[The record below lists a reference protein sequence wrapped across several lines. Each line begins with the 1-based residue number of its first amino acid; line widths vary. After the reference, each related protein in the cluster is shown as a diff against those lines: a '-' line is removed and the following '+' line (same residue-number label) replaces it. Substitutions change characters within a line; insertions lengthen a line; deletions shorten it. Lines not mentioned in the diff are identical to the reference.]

1 MKEPSLRKAVK
12 RHVSGALARLC
23 RRRPVTPERLLAEQP
38 RRILVVRQH
47 NQMGDMVCAT
57 PALRALRE
65 AFPRA
70 EIALVCAP
78 VNRDVVLHNPHLDR
92 VLVFDKRACARPAPL
107 GRFIGE
113 LRRFRPDAAFVLNSV
128 SYSVTSAALAAASG
142 APLLIGGDSL
152 PFGFDISRHAYSL
165 VMPSQP
171 ALDRHAVDHNLAPL
185 EAIGI
190 RTADRSTVVVPAAA
204 EEAAARGIDDLVPG
218 AGALWVLH
226 PGAGKAQN
234 RWPAARFA
242 EVAARAVRD
251 GRRVLVLQGPADG
264 PAMAEFSSA
273 LADRL
278 APLGL
283 APPPINPPVT
293 VGVCAALLA
302 RADRFLCNDTGL
314 MHVAGAVRAPTL
326 ALFGPTD
333 PDLWGPRAPEVVCL
347 RGAQGRLE
355 TLETDTVWERWR
367 SLPPRSGPTR
377 G

>member
-1 MKEPSLRKAVK
+1 MRAHSLRKDVK
-12 RHVSGALARLC
+12 RTVSGALARLC
-23 RRRPVTPERLLAEQP
+23 RRQPVTAEQLRAAQP

-65 AFPRA
+65 TFPQS
-70 EIALVCAP
+70 EITLVCAP

-92 VLVFDKRACARPAPL
+92 VLVFDKRACTRPLPL
-107 GRFIGE
+107 LRFLGE
-113 LRRFRPDAAFVLNSV
+113 LRRLRPDAAFVLNSV

-171 ALDRHAVDHNLAPL
+171 DLDRHAVDHNLAPL

-190 RTADRSTVVVPAAA
+190 RTADRRIVVVPAAA
-204 EEAAARGIDDLVPG
+204 EEAAAREIDDHVPG
-218 AGALWVLH
+218 SGGLWLLH

-234 RWPAARFA
+234 RWPAGRFA
-242 EVAARAVRD
+242 EVAARAVRE

-264 PAMAEFSSA
+264 PAMADFSTEVA
-273 LADRL
+273 GRL
-278 APLGL
+278 APQELPS
-283 APPPINPPVT
+283 PPVNPPVT

-302 RADRFLCNDTGL
+302 RAERFLCNDTGL
-314 MHVAGAVRAPTL
+314 MHVAGAVGTPTL

-333 PDLWGPRAPEVVCL
+333 PALWGPQAPEVLCL

-355 TLETDTVWERWR
+355 TLETDNVWDLWR
-367 SLPPRSGPTR
+367 RLPPRSGPTR

>member
-1 MKEPSLRKAVK
+1 MREHSIRKGIK
-12 RHVSGALARLC
+12 RGVSGALARLC
-23 RRRPVTPERLLAEQP
+23 RRRPVTPDQLFADPP

-57 PALRALRE
+57 PALRALRQS
-65 AFPRA
+65 FPRA

-92 VLVFDKRACARPAPL
+92 VLVFDKRACTHPL
-107 GRFIGE
+107 PLLRFIGE

-128 SYSVTSAALAAASG
+128 SYSVTSAALAAVSG

-152 PFGFDISRHAYSL
+152 PYGFDISRHAYSL
-165 VMPSQP
+165 VMPSRP
-171 ALDRHAVDHNLAPL
+171 ELDRHAVDHNLAPL
-185 EAIGI
+185 ESIGI
-190 RTADRSTVVVPAAA
+190 VTADRSTVVVPAVA
-204 EEAAARGIDDLVPG
+204 EEAAAREIDDLVPG
-218 AGALWVLH
+218 AGGLWILH

-234 RWPAARFA
+234 QWPAPRFA

-264 PAMAEFSSA
+264 PAMADFSAA
-273 LADRL
+273 LDGLL

-293 VGVCAALLA
+293 VGVCAALLT
-302 RADRFLCNDTGL
+302 RAERFLCNDTGL

-333 PDLWGPRAPEVVCL
+333 PALWGPQAPEVACL

-355 TLETDTVWERWR
+355 ALDTDTVWDRWR
-367 SLPPRSGPTR
+367 RLPPRSNPTR

>member
-1 MKEPSLRKAVK
+1 LKEHSIRKGFK
-12 RHVSGALARLC
+12 RVVSGALARLC
-23 RRRPVTPERLLAEQP
+23 RRRPVTTQELFADPP

-57 PALRALRE
+57 PALRALRR
-65 AFPRA
+65 AFPQA
-70 EIALVCAP
+70 EIVLVCAP
-78 VNRDVVLHNPHLDR
+78 VNRDVVLHNPDLDR
-92 VLVFDKRACARPAPL
+92 VLVFDKRACTRPAPL
-107 GRFIGE
+107 LRFVGE

-152 PFGFDISRHAYSL
+152 PYGYDISRHAYSL
-165 VMPSQP
+165 VMPSRP
-171 ALDRHAVDHNLAPL
+171 ELDRHAVDHNLAPL
-185 EAIGI
+185 EALGI
-190 RTADRSTVVVPAAA
+190 VAEDRRTVVVPAAA
-204 EEAAARGIDDLVPG
+204 EAAAASRIDDLVPG
-218 AGALWVLH
+218 AGGLWILH
-226 PGAGKAQN
+226 PGAGKTQN
-234 RWPAARFA
+234 QWPAARFA

-264 PAMAEFSSA
+264 PAMAVFETA
-273 LADRL
+273 TTELL

-302 RADRFLCNDTGL
+302 LAERFLCNDTGL
-314 MHVAGAVRAPTL
+314 MHVAGAVGVPTL

-333 PDLWGPRAPEVVCL
+333 PALWGPQAPEVVCL
-347 RGAQGRLE
+347 RGTQGRLE
-355 TLETDTVWERWR
+355 ALDTDTVWDRWR
-367 SLPPRSGPTR
+367 HLPPRTGPTR

>member
-1 MKEPSLRKAVK
+1 LKEHSIRKGFK
-12 RHVSGALARLC
+12 RVVSGALARLC
-23 RRRPVTPERLLAEQP
+23 RRRPVTSQELFADPP

-57 PALRALRE
+57 PALRALRR

-70 EIALVCAP
+70 EIVLVCAP
-78 VNRDVVLHNPHLDR
+78 VNRDVVLHNPDLDR
-92 VLVFDKRACARPAPL
+92 VLVFDKRACTRPAPL
-107 GRFIGE
+107 LRFVGE

-152 PFGFDISRHAYSL
+152 PYGYDISRHAYSL
-165 VMPSQP
+165 VMPSRP
-171 ALDRHAVDHNLAPL
+171 ELDRHAVAHNLAPL

-190 RTADRSTVVVPAAA
+190 VAEDRRTVVVPAAA
-204 EEAAARGIDDLVPG
+204 EAATARGIDDLVPG
-218 AGALWVLH
+218 TGGLWILH
-226 PGAGKAQN
+226 PGAGKALN
-234 RWPAARFA
+234 RWPASRFA

-264 PAMAEFSSA
+264 PAMAAFESA
-273 LADRL
+273 TAELL

-283 APPPINPPVT
+283 ASPPINPPVT

-302 RADRFLCNDTGL
+302 LAERFLCNDTGL
-314 MHVAGAVRAPTL
+314 MHVAGAMGVPTL

-333 PDLWGPRAPEVVCL
+333 PALWGPQAPEVVCL
-347 RGAQGRLE
+347 RGTQGRLE
-355 TLETDTVWERWR
+355 ALDTDTVWDRWR
-367 SLPPRSGPTR
+367 HLPPRTGPTR

>member
-1 MKEPSLRKAVK
+1 VKVRSFRKGVK
-12 RHVSGALARLC
+12 RSVSGALARLC
-23 RRRPVTPERLLAEQP
+23 RRRPVTPGQLLVEQP

-65 AFPRA
+65 SFPQS

-113 LRRFRPDAAFVLNSV
+113 LRRFRPDAAFVLHSV
-128 SYSVTSAALAAASG
+128 SYSLTSAALAAASG
-142 APLLIGGDSL
+142 APLLTGGDSL

-165 VMPSQP
+165 VMPSRP
-171 ALDRHAVDHNLAPL
+171 ELDRHAVDHNLAPL
-185 EAIGI
+185 EPIGI
-190 RTADRSTVVVPAAA
+190 RTGDRSTVVVPAPA
-204 EEAAARGIDDLVPG
+204 EEAAARQIDDHVPG
-218 AGALWVLH
+218 AGALWILH

-234 RWPAARFA
+234 RWPAAGFA
-242 EVAARAVRD
+242 EMAARAVRE

-264 PAMAEFSSA
+264 PAMEEFEAELSE
-273 LADRL
+273 RL

-293 VGVCAALLA
+293 VGVCAALLT
-302 RADRFLCNDTGL
+302 RAERFLCNDTGL

-333 PDLWGPRAPEVVCL
+333 PDLWGPRAPEVCCL
-347 RGAQGRLE
+347 RGAQGRLDE
-355 TLETDTVWERWR
+355 LATDTVWERWR
-367 SLPPRSGPTR
+367 RLPPRSGPAE